1 VFSEKLPELYL
12 GQKLPEPKLSVSVG
26 QCSDKGRKPVN
37 QDFYGWRLP
46 DEPLLGSKGIAV
58 ALADGIG
65 SSEVSQVA
73 AEFAVMG
80 FLDDYY
86 CTSETWSVKRSVE
99 RVLDA
104 TNSWLHSRTRESPY
118 RYDKDRG
125 YVCTLSALVLKS
137 TTAHVFHVGDTRV
150 YRLSGHSLEQ
160 LTQDHRV
167 WVSGDESHLSRAIGF
182 NPQIEIDYCSL
193 EIGRGD
199 VFVLATD
206 GVHEHV
212 DGRFVAAA
220 IGDAHGSLDE
230 AARAI
235 VAEAYRRGSGDNLT
249 VQIVAVEDIPEH
261 GISEVQQQLARLAPA
276 PLLEARAEIDGYR
289 IVREI
294 HASARSHIYLAHDL
308 QTEALVALKTP
319 ATDLQGDRD
328 HLERFLMEEW
338 IARRLNSPHVLKPCP
353 RTRERR
359 FLHVAMEYLEGRT
372 LAQWMTDNP
381 RPELE
386 KVRGIV
392 EQIARGLQAFHR
404 MEMLHQDLRP
414 QNIMIDGTGT
424 AKIIDFGSARVAGVS
439 ERAAPLERSSIL
451 GTLQYTAPEYFVGD
465 PGTERSD
472 LYSLAVIAYQMLSG
486 RLPYGAEAAR
496 VRARAAQRRLQYA
509 SLVGDRRDDRRDIP
523 AWIDA
528 ALRKAVHPDPLE
540 RYESLSE
547 FMHDLRHPNPALL
560 RPTPLVE
567 RNPALFWK
575 GVSVAL
581 GLALFLLLLAQL
593 GLKT

>member
-1 VFSEKLPELYL
+1 VTSLSDAPPEILRGPPRL
-12 GQKLPEPKLSVSVG
+12 RVSVG
-26 QCSDKGRKPVN
+26 QHSERGRKPVN

-46 DEPLLGSKGIAV
+46 EEPLLGSKGIAV

-86 CTSETWSVKRSVE
+86 STSETWSVKRSVE

-104 TNSWLHSRTRESPY
+104 TNSWLHSRTRQSPY

-150 YRLSGHSLEQ
+150 YRLQGDALEQ
-160 LTQDHRV
+160 LTEDHRV
-167 WVSGDESHLSRAIGF
+167 WVSGEESYLSRAVGF
-182 NPQIEIDYCSL
+182 NPQIEIDYRSL
-193 EIGRGD
+193 EMERGD

-220 IGDAHGSLDE
+220 IREARASLDE
-230 AARAI
+230 AARSIA
-235 VAEAYRRGSGDNLT
+235 AEACRRGSGDNLT
-249 VQIVAVEDIPEH
+249 VQIVAVEDVPDH
-261 GISEVQQQLARLAPA
+261 GVSEVQQQLARLAPA
-276 PLLEARAEIDGYR
+276 PQLEARAEVDGYR

-294 HASARSHIYLAHDL
+294 YASARSHIYLALDL

-319 ATDLQGDRD
+319 ATELQGDRD

-338 IARRLNSPHVLKPCP
+338 IARRLNSPHVLKPFA

-359 FLHVAMEYLEGRT
+359 LLHVAMEYVEGQT

-386 KVRGIV
+386 KVRSIV

-424 AKIIDFGSARVAGVS
+424 VKIIDFGSARVAGVS
-439 ERAAPLERSSIL
+439 ECAAPLERSSIL
-451 GTLQYTAPEYFVGD
+451 GTLQYAAPEYFVGD

-472 LYSLAVIAYQMLSG
+472 LYSLGVIAYQMLSG

-496 VRARAAQRRLQYA
+496 VRTRAAQRKLQYA
-509 SLVGDRRDDRRDIP
+509 SLLDEQGDIP

-528 ALRKAVHPDPLE
+528 AVRKAVHPDPLQ

-547 FMHDLRHPNPALL
+547 FVYDLRHPNAGLL

-593 GLKT
+593 GLKI